1 MAAERRQNAETELTP
16 GAAVL
21 AWLWPGAG
29 HMALGERK
37 RGLYIMAGVLLL
49 FVSGLLIGGV
59 NVVDR
64 RDDRLWFIAQ
74 VFCGPVTLAADFT
87 NQRFVKA
94 PLQREI
100 ARQTPQLPDP
110 EHWRSVGLAHVN
122 EIGKLYCALAGLMN
136 LVAILDALHFTPRR
150 PIPDKQRQRRATDRA
165 DDATQMQRG
174 APDRGNATA

>member
-1 MAAERRQNAETELTP
+1 MAAERSHNAETELTP

-21 AWLWPGAG
+21 GWLWPGAG
-29 HMALGERK
+29 HISLGERK

-64 RDDRLWFIAQ
+64 KDDRLWFIAQ
-74 VFCGPVTLAADFT
+74 VFTGPVALAADYT
-87 NQRFVKA
+87 NQRFLKTL
-94 PLQREI
+94 PPE
-100 ARQTPQLPDP
+100 QLNATQSIS
-110 EHWRSVGLAHVN
+110 HLN

-150 PIPDKQRQRRATDRA
+150 AAPQSSAQRRASDRSSNADAADA
-165 DDATQMQRG
+165 DDADDYREE
-174 APDRGNATA
+174 ASS